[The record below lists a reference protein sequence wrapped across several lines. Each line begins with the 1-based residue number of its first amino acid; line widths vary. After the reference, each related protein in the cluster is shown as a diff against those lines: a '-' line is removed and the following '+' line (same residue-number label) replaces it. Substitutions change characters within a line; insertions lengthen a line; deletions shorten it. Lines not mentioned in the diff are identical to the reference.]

1 MAKDFEI
8 TAKGAADQSSSSR
21 NDEALKKL
29 IEAWNSKSA
38 KAAKRVGT
46 FGFMAAALAACGGA
60 GSDGGNAEKA
70 IDELTKVVTDEVAAL
85 NARILSAE
93 EATAELVQD
102 LLAFAGVL
110 KTLTDLVEDESAAA
124 AEALDAAKVVL
135 QGAIETLCVDAARYA
150 RTF

>member
-8 TAKGAADQSSSSR
+8 TAKGAADQNSSSR

-70 IDELTKVVTDEVAAL
+70 IDELGSRLIDRQSQNRTVAA
-85 NARILSAE
+85 R
-93 EATAELVQD
+93 ATAERKV
-102 LLAFAGVL
+102 LAHL
-110 KTLTDLVEDESAAA
+110 S
-124 AEALDAAKVVL
+124 
-135 QGAIETLCVDAARYA
+135 
-150 RTF
+150 